1 MRAAVP
7 LLLLALLAPAA
18 ARAAPTER
26 LAILVAH
33 PEGGPDTEPLRYPHV
48 DALKVGAVL
57 TELGG
62 FGPDDLTLLISP
74 SPDEVIA
81 ALADVRARVDAA
93 RARGAR
99 TLLLFYYSGH
109 AAAGDLRL
117 GKGRL
122 PMRDL
127 RAGLQ
132 RSGADVQLAFLDACE
147 SGAMTRL
154 KGGRRAPSFVV
165 DVEPD
170 RDASGYVV
178 ITSSSALEASQE
190 SDELRGSFFTHH
202 LVSGLRGAADRT
214 GDGAVSLEEAYAYAY
229 HRTVAQ
235 TAGTRGGIQ
244 HPTFTYDLRGNG
256 AVTLTRLGGRGALL
270 FPPAGEGRYLVYDRG
285 RDLVVGEVDKR
296 AGTPARLSVAP
307 GRYVVKKREANH
319 LLLQEVAVGAAE
331 QRALDESA
339 FEAVA
344 FEDDVTKGPTWLAQ
358 RRQLGRGWLVDARVG
373 YQAFFDAPSRSDLF
387 HPSALVG
394 AHVEGRN
401 LVAPGLS
408 VHADAAVGG
417 TQAVV
422 QAGPY
427 AEDLPVDFFIVV
439 AGLGLSFDWWFAD
452 AARLRA
458 GPQLSGVY
466 LRRDFRDGALPFQDL
481 FTISPGAALGA
492 DWWLGDLT
500 LGLTLRAHYLRYAT
514 EAEDRSLG
522 FGEAYLSVGY
532 AP

>member
-48 DALKVGAVL
+48 DALKMGAVL

-81 ALADVRARVDAA
+81 SLADVRARVDAA

-117 GKGRL
+117 GEGRL

-235 TAGTRGGIQ
+235 TAGTRGGTQ

-319 LLLQEVAVGAAE
+319 LLLQEVTVGAAE
-331 QRALDESA
+331 QRALDDGA

-358 RRQLGRGWLVDARVG
+358 RRRLGRGWLIDARVG
-373 YQAFFDAPSRSDLF
+373 YQAYFDAPAAATCSTPRPSSAPTSKAATWSRPASACTPTR
-387 HPSALVG
+387 PSA
-394 AHVEGRN
+394 
-401 LVAPGLS
+401 APRPS
-408 VHADAAVGG
+408 SRPAPTPRICPSTSSSSSAAWASASTGG
-417 TQAVV
+417 SPTPPAC
-422 QAGPY
+422 AP
-427 AEDLPVDFFIVV
+427 ARSSRP
-439 AGLGLSFDWWFAD
+439 STC
-452 AARLRA
+452 AATSATAPCPSRTCSPSRRA
-458 GPQLSGVY
+458 PPWAPTGG
-466 LRRDFRDGALPFQDL
+466 
-481 FTISPGAALGA
+481 
-492 DWWLGDLT
+492 W
-500 LGLTLRAHYLRYAT
+500 AT
-514 EAEDRSLG
+514 
-522 FGEAYLSVGY
+522 
-532 AP
+532 